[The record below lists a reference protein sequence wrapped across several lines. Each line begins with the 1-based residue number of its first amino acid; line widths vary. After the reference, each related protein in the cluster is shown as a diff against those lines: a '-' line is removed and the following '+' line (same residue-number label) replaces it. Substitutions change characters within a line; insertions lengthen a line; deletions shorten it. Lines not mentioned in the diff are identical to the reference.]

1 MAIALWKLVFKDRF
15 RNLDTWC
22 NYCTDA
28 YKKSISK
35 DTWTLLLDF
44 VRQVHDNMDD
54 YDAEGAWPS
63 SIDDFVTWAKPNL
76 QKKKMKS

>member
-1 MAIALWKLVFKDRF
+1 LWC
-15 RNLDTWC
+15 T
-22 NYCTDA
+22 YCTDV

-44 VRQVHDNMDD
+44 VKQVHDIMDN

-63 SIDDFVTWAKPNL
+63 SIDDFVNWAKPNL
-76 QKKKMKS
+76 QSAKKK